1 MEQDSDNGSGLGG
14 NTEENTGLCESR
26 KRSLA
31 NLKPA
36 WPKGIS
42 GNPSGRPRKPI
53 TDAYA
58 DIAEQKYPGDPK
70 GRTYAQLAAE
80 GQFNAAIKG
89 KTDAAREIADRLEGK
104 AVQAVVGDDTASMS
118 VTVNIEVARKKLFGD
133 DE

>member
-1 MEQDSDNGSGLGG
+1 MADGNGTKPEDTG
-14 NTEENTGLCESR
+14 NSSENSISKSKAEW
-26 KRSLA
+26 
-31 NLKPA
+31 LKPYH

-70 GRTYAQLAAE
+70 GRTYAQVAAE
-80 GQFNAAIKG
+80 GQYTAAGKG
-89 KTDAAREIADRLEGK
+89 KTEAAREIADRLEGK
-104 AVQAVVGDDTASMS
+104 AVQPFGDDTAGTS
-118 VTVNIEVARKKLFGD
+118 VTVNIEAARKKLFGD

>member
-1 MEQDSDNGSGLGG
+1 MADGNGTKPEDTANSF
-14 NTEENTGLCESR
+14 ENSISKSKAEW
-26 KRSLA
+26 
-31 NLKPA
+31 LKPYH

-42 GNPSGRPRKPI
+42 GNPSGRPPKPI
-53 TDAYA
+53 TEAYA
-58 DIAEQKYPGDPK
+58 DIAQQKYPGDPK

-104 AVQAVVGDDTASMS
+104 AVQPVVGDDTASTS
-118 VTVNIEVARKKLFGD
+118 VTVNIEAVRKKLFGD